1 MMATPEKAIIDLL
14 YLYPQYST
22 LDEMHELR
30 FDEDMMATPEKAII
44 DLLYLYP
51 QYSTLDEMHELRFDE
66 DWMHDEL
73 NKERLLEYLER
84 INSPILNKRIHL
96 LLKAYDL

>member
-22 LDEMHELR
+22 PDEMRELR
-30 FDEDMMATPEKAII
+30 FDEE
-44 DLLYLYP
+44 
-51 QYSTLDEMHELRFDE
+51 
-66 DWMHDEL
+66 WMHDEL
-73 NKERLLEYLER
+73 NKKRLLEYTER
-84 INSPILNKRIHL
+84 INSPILTKRIHL